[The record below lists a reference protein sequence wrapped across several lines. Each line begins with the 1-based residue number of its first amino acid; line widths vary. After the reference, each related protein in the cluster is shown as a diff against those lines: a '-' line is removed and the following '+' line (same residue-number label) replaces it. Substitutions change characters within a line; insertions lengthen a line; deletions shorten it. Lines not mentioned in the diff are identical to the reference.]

1 VIPPV
6 EELNWYRFLARPR
19 LPSPPPEVFDALYR
33 QPILITGAG
42 GMVGSALALRL
53 AVLTPPKLLLMEAA
67 ESSLYKLKQEW
78 AEARVAGVMTPILGN
93 TANLPL
99 VEHIFEAHAPRIVF
113 HSAAFKYVSLLEEHP
128 LAAIANNIFAT
139 ETLARAAA
147 AHGARV
153 VLLSTDKV
161 VAPTSVMGATKRVAE
176 QIVLAF
182 GGTVVRLGNVLGARD
197 SVTDIFARQIAL
209 GGPVTVTDPAARR
222 FFLTLDETVNTLLAA
237 AAFEEPSTLLA
248 PTLPAPH
255 YIADL
260 AHFMAQ
266 ELAPGREIAIDF
278 TQLRSGEKDS
288 ERMWTAGQAAQFIK
302 LQNWDAPLVAVQ
314 APLLTAEQLGVGLAH
329 LRAALD
335 VRNLAGALVSLRQL
349 VPDYTPGQAVLELS
363 RQQGPQASL

>member
-1 VIPPV
+1 MQD
-6 EELNWYRFLARPR
+6 LNWYRFLARPR

-33 QPILITGAG
+33 QPILVTGAG
-42 GMVGSALALRL
+42 GVVGSALALRL
-53 AVLTPPKLLLMEAA
+53 AVLTPPKLLLMEAS
-67 ESSLYKLKQEW
+67 ESNLYKLKQEW
-78 AEARVAGVMTPILGN
+78 IAAGLAMGMTPILGN
-93 TANLPL
+93 TSNLPL
-99 VEHIFEAHAPRIVF
+99 VEHIFEAHAPKIVF

-139 ETLARAAA
+139 EILARSAA

-197 SVTDIFARQIAL
+197 SVTDIFARQIAA

-222 FFLTLDETVNTLLAA
+222 FFLTLDETVNTLLVAA
-237 AAFEEPSTLLA
+237 ALEAPSTLLA

-260 AHFMAQ
+260 AHFMVE
-266 ELAPGREIAIDF
+266 ELAPGREIDLDF
-278 TQLRSGEKDS
+278 TQLRPGEKDS
-288 ERMWTAGQAAQFIK
+288 ERMWSVGSPAQFVRLK
-302 LQNWDAPLVAVQ
+302 DWDAPLVSVQ

-335 VRNLAGALVSLRQL
+335 VRNLAGALESMRSL
-349 VPDYTPGQAVLELS
+349 VPDYSPSQAVLELS
-363 RQQGPQASL
+363 RQHGAQASL